1 MNALLQRLNLPEV
14 SPFFDECCAAALAEP
29 ELPVWLTEKFLRETA
44 EVTPIISA
52 NLDLV
57 IDALPAVTAQP
68 DLVLFAKT
76 LYRML
81 SNRQHHEIVFKGLEF
96 PKPPVGQDTLAWDI
110 FSVYP
115 MLARVRQSYE
125 EMCAKGVP
133 ENVLSATFGNCVGG
147 SISASIRRAG
157 RPAFIQLYFLWCTT
171 YSTCA
176 LYKLGRFSCEIRS
189 NIHLP
194 VRAFANAEGAVQLM
208 ADDGTAYHRSGQVL
222 GSAGATDPEGSFTA
236 TYRETEDTYEGYA
249 IDAGKG
255 LAMNQPVTLPKALWK
270 PVYAPGDSLIS
281 LHIPAGKGDF
291 SPATV
296 ESALKEAK
304 EFFKA
309 YLPERNTKGFM
320 CISWLLA
327 PELDEILRST
337 SNILLFKNLFHKFPT
352 LSNGVEVC
360 NFVFEKNISSLDEVD
375 VDALPAETSLA
386 RSLKALYQQ
395 GRYLYQTGGIIPF
408 L

>member
-29 ELPVWLTEKFLRETA
+29 ELPVWLTEEFLRETA

-68 DLVLFAKT
+68 DLVLFAKV

-81 SNRQHHEIVFKGLEF
+81 GNRQHHEIVFKGLEF
-96 PKPPVGQDTLAWDI
+96 PKPPEGQDTLAWDI

-133 ENVLSATFGNCVGG
+133 EHILSATFGDCVGG
-147 SISASIRRAG
+147 CVSASTRRAG
-157 RPAFIQLYFLWCTT
+157 RTAFIPLYFLWCTT

-176 LYKLGRFSCEIRS
+176 IYKLGLFSCEIRA
-189 NIHLP
+189 NIDLQ
-194 VRAFANAEGAVQLM
+194 VWAFANAEGEVKVLSG
-208 ADDGTAYHRSGQVL
+208 DGVTYHRDGQVL

-236 TYRETEDTYEGYA
+236 SFRETEDAYEGYGM
-249 IDAGKG
+249 DAAKG
-255 LAMNQPVTLPKALWK
+255 LATSQLVSLPKALWK

-281 LHIPAGKGDF
+281 LHIPAGNAF
-291 SPATV
+291 TPEIV

-304 EFFKA
+304 EFFQA

-327 PELDEILRST
+327 PELDEILRPT
-337 SNILLFKNLFHKFPT
+337 SNILLFKNLFYKFPT

-360 NFVFEKNISSLDEVD
+360 NFVFEKCISSLDEID
-375 VDALPAETSLA
+375 VEALPAETSLA

-395 GRYLYQTGGIIPF
+395 GRYLYETGGLIPF